1 MYYGRMGNR
10 PLFPPFGGSIP
21 YDSFMNQIEKTFMT
35 FPSII
40 LDVLI
45 DEFDADY
52 SQEFMDEMG
61 IVKYNKLE
69 SIKDGIDEIQLFF
82 KNKESLDNYVEEYDL
97 YDYVA

>member
-1 MYYGRMGNR
+1 MGNR
-10 PLFPPFGGSIP
+10 PLFPPLGGSIL

>member
-1 MYYGRMGNR
+1 MGQMGKC
-10 PLFPPFGGSIP
+10 PPFSPKVPEIL
-21 YDSFMNQIEKTFMT
+21 YDSFMNQIEKTFMN

-45 DEFDADY
+45 DELDADY

-61 IVKYNKLE
+61 IVKYNKLS
-69 SIKDGIDEIQLFF
+69 SIKDGIEEIQMFF

>member
-1 MYYGRMGNR
+1 MGKC
-10 PLFPPFGGSIP
+10 PLFSPKVPRIL
-21 YDSFMNQIEKTFMT
+21 YDSFMNQIEKTFMN

-45 DEFDADY
+45 DELDADY

-61 IVKYNKLE
+61 IVKYNKLS
-69 SIKDGIDEIQLFF
+69 SIKDGIEEIQMFF